1 MPADFRLHWVVIE
14 EPDKVTG
21 ADGKIYF
28 WIRELDQAGL
38 AEGAPRAYQIP
49 WDEDTAEAAQDALE
63 ETRGWPALKWPNEPT
78 NHQPRSHFPRSNRA
92 VSPRRIG
99 FPVGNRPDS
108 SLFAYRHRRCR
119 QSQFRVE
126 SINRFGDG

>member
-49 WDEDTAEAAQDALE
+49 WDEDTAEATQEALE
-63 ETRGWPALKWPNEPT
+63 ELEGGQLLNGRMSRQMINPNLISPDPTAQYRGDESGSSGEQARFEFIRLPPPT
-78 NHQPRSHFPRSNRA
+78 LPPK
-92 VSPRRIG
+92 PI
-99 FPVGNRPDS
+99 
-108 SLFAYRHRRCR
+108 
-119 QSQFRVE
+119 
-126 SINRFGDG
+126 